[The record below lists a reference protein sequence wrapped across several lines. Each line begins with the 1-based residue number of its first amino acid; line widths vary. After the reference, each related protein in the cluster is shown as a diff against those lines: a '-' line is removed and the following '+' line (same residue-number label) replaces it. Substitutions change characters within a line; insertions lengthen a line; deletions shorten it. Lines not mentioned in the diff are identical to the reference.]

1 MSHAP
6 LYRGAALLALTC
18 FALSGCQSAPTLG
31 HEAYM
36 AEWVPM
42 RLPRFVSTASAG
54 KTVAVS
60 FQDVEADKRL
70 RRIGERFK
78 EQLTSQHKLQL
89 VEDRAAADY
98 VVCITVRFF
107 NESPAADN
115 AAALRTQLAAEDGKP
130 EPICGGYAD
139 WVDEACGGLTIPDA
153 EPIVLQFDPQTANRS
168 GDYREWNLLI
178 DVAVGEK
185 GACTVEPGLHVRRTG
200 RLLGFASG
208 PKMTREQALEVF
220 LTGVR
225 PAPELAASA
234 KPEGS
239 SAATGGAASEAA
251 APAPSSEAAELETN
265 VVDVLCT
272 AGFLPLP

>member
-1 MSHAP
+1 MSNT
-6 LYRGAALLALTC
+6 LLLRGAALFALTC
-18 FALSGCQSAPTLG
+18 LTLSSCQSAPTLG

-70 RRIGERFK
+70 RQIGERFK
-78 EQLTSQHKLQL
+78 KELASQHKLEL

-115 AAALRTQLAAEDGKP
+115 AAALRSQLAAEDGKP

-139 WVDEACGGLTIPDA
+139 WVDETCGALSIPDA
-153 EPIVLQFDPQTANRS
+153 EPIVLQFDPQTANRR

-225 PAPELAASA
+225 PQLDPTANA
-234 KPEGS
+234 KREEG
-239 SAATGGAASEAA
+239 AATAGEAKEAA
-251 APAPSSEAAELETN
+251 APAASDEPAELETN